1 MNKIK
6 NKSFFVTPTASVIKQ
21 QHAPCE
27 DKEGIPQEGTM
38 NQDVKP
44 TENCNINRVQLRKNL
59 IDSIKNAV
67 QSLKAIGMAPL
78 ATEIIHLYNKVLE
91 ERFTIAFVG
100 EFNRGKSTL
109 INRLLNTDILPTSD
123 LPTTALLTRITYGEP
138 KMTVWSP
145 KENKSKEL
153 SLCKQSWEGLTASNF
168 GEKEPEG
175 RVLISMKNNW
185 LKNYPIDI
193 LDTPGAGDLEVKRAK
208 VIGQALMCTD
218 AAVMAVSA
226 ASPLS
231 LTEQSFIKQKILST
245 KIPFMALVITKLD
258 EVKFEERDNVVR
270 FIRKKLTS
278 LKMNLPIVVADD
290 NVKMPTDEFKSIVGV
305 DKLKALL
312 KIWLSNENRANLT
325 EQWLT
330 SNVQNVLN
338 IAHGVLLQQKQLI
351 MAKDD
356 ERENLINQKLIALS
370 KVHEQWQDLRDQM
383 VNRCHKCVNEF
394 TEKVDECGATIIE
407 RLQHELDRMPSA
419 KSWVEKEYSYRV
431 KSELAAV
438 SLTLDSITAKHV
450 SNDLRWL
457 NNQLSNQFKM
467 AMNLELGGLDSKES
481 FFIDLNEKS
490 VQLDDL
496 TKRRTQTTLTT
507 VAITLGA
514 SLALAS
520 CGGFIP
526 LATLGL
532 GTGANMLANTVFS
545 KKAEKQK
552 EQVKK
557 IIADTIPNI
566 VKEASSDCIVKIKM
580 LYNDIISEALNSER
594 KWMQTQRT
602 LIRDTNKPQNEE
614 TAKSVLMHLEKIE
627 ILKKQFN

>member
-6 NKSFFVTPTASVIKQ
+6 NKSFFATPTTSVVKQ
-21 QHAPCE
+21 QQAPCE
-27 DKEGIPQEGTM
+27 EKETIPQEAAM
-38 NQDVKP
+38 IRDAEP
-44 TENCNINRVQLRKNL
+44 TKSCNINRVQLRKNL
-59 IDSIKNAV
+59 VDNIKNAEK
-67 QSLKAIGMAPL
+67 SLKAMGMTSL
-78 ATEIIHLYNKVLE
+78 AAEIIRFYNKVLE
-91 ERFTIAFVG
+91 ERFTVAFVG

-109 INRLLNTDILPTSD
+109 INRLLNTDILPTST
-123 LPTTALLTRITYGEP
+123 LPSTALLTRITYGEP
-138 KMTVWSP
+138 KITVWGS
-145 KENKSKEL
+145 KEDKLKEL

-185 LKNYPIDI
+185 LKDYPIDI
-193 LDTPGAGDLEVKRAK
+193 LDTPGAGDLEAKRAK
-208 VIGQALMCTD
+208 VIGQALICSD
-218 AAVMAVSA
+218 AAVMAISA

-258 EVKFEERDNVVR
+258 EVKIEERDNVIR
-270 FIRKKLTS
+270 FIKKKLTS
-278 LKMNLPIVVADD
+278 LNIDLPIVVADD

-312 KIWLSNENRANLT
+312 KIWISNENRANLT

-330 SNVQNVLN
+330 SNIQHVLN
-338 IAHGVLLQQKQLI
+338 MAHGVLLQQKQFI

-356 ERENLINQKLIALS
+356 EREKLINQKLMALS
-370 KVHEQWQDLRDQM
+370 KIHGQWQDLRDQM
-383 VNRCHKCVNEF
+383 VSRCHKCVDEF

-407 RLQHELDRMPSA
+407 RLQHEVDRMPSA

-438 SLTLDSITAKHV
+438 SLTLDSVTAKHI

-457 NNQLSNQFKM
+457 NNQLSNQFKT
-467 AMNLELGGLDSKES
+467 AMNLELEGLDSKES

-490 VQLDDL
+490 IQLDDL

-507 VAITLGA
+507 VVITLGA

-545 KKAEKQK
+545 KKAEKQR

-580 LYNDIISEALNSER
+580 LYNDIISEALSNET

-602 LIRDTNKPQNEE
+602 LIRDANKPQNEE
-614 TAKSVLMHLEKIE
+614 TTKNALMHLEKIE
-627 ILKKQFN
+627 ILKKEFN